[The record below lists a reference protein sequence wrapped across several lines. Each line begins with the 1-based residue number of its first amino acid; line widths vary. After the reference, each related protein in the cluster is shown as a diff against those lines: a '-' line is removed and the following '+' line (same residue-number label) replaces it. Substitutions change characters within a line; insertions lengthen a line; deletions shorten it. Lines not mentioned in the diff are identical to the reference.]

1 MFLPSVVL
9 SSESV
14 PSPPTI
20 ASDSTLV
27 APSWSWPK
35 LLSNVVA
42 KGVVLI
48 ANSAGFKSVPLFA
61 TSVSNSARTAAASLS
76 SSWLPAVSSIVTEP
90 PPSITSALGP
100 SSSKMILEPISAVA
114 TKAWSSLKPPI
125 SKSAWLL
132 PLASTAAPFSMS
144 TRL

>member
-1 MFLPSVVL
+1 M
-9 SSESV
+9 
-14 PSPPTI
+14 
-20 ASDSTLV
+20 
-27 APSWSWPK
+27 
-35 LLSNVVA
+35 A

-100 SSSKMILEPISAVA
+100 SSSKLMSSPMPTLSVLVSPSPSVTVTTALIRPVRSIRSSWAAAVLPAVGCVSETYCATATLPSCSRAIANAAGSATV
-114 TKAWSSLKPPI
+114 TT
-125 SKSAWLL
+125 
-132 PLASTAAPFSMS
+132 PLATS
-144 TRL
+144 